1 MMLPGT
7 PKGGAHGMN
16 THPSG
21 ERCGDGHLENGTD
34 KGDTHGVYED
44 GAYEATDDLCE
55 DDVQNNTPTV
65 TDDDDPDEEV
75 FNTDTR
81 SIDHDW
87 EGQVRV
93 GRA

>member
-1 MMLPGT
+1 
-7 PKGGAHGMN
+7 MN
-16 THPSG
+16 THPSSK
-21 ERCGDGHLENGTD
+21 RCGDGHLENGTD

-75 FNTDTR
+75 LSTDTW

>member
-1 MMLPGT
+1 MLRIIP
-7 PKGGAHGMN
+7 PA
-16 THPSG
+16 
-21 ERCGDGHLENGTD
+21 
-34 KGDTHGVYED
+34 
-44 GAYEATDDLCE
+44 
-55 DDVQNNTPTV
+55 V

-75 FNTDTR
+75 VNTDTR